1 MSMNKLLLRKPCK
14 TATELLI
21 GGRQILSA
29 NLKKFQV
36 MLIGEI
42 INPINSLMKNNA
54 KVKPKTAVSLLGFVI
69 DNKLYL
75 KQHVDALC
83 REVNLR
89 SKIYT
94 I

>member
-1 MSMNKLLLRKPCK
+1 MSMKKLLLRKPCK
-14 TATELLI
+14 TSTELLI

-29 NLKKFQV
+29 NPKKFQI

-42 INPINSLMKNNA
+42 INPINSPMKNNA
-54 KVKPKTAVSLLGFVI
+54 KVKPKGTVSLLGFVI

-83 REVNLR
+83 RKVNLR
-89 SKIYT
+89 SKIYK